1 MPKIYISPHQK
12 IGYLFLALTILI
24 IIGIIFGFFSL
35 LYGAEIIIT
44 PQIQE
49 IDTNFTI
56 QIKENSN
63 SGESVTDTEIL
74 TGKFIEIVEEE
85 ESNFSPQGSLSME
98 DYAEGTMT
106 LSNNTWDA
114 ITFVS
119 STRFASPEG
128 LIFRAVDRIRIPAR
142 GETEIS
148 VRADKMGIE
157 YDIEPCLFTIPN
169 LRNASLKENI
179 SAESKES
186 MTGGLKK
193 TGIIMQTDLDQAQK
207 EIQEILYEKS
217 LAKIKEELTPGPNSK
232 ISLKSDILEEK
243 VNANAG
249 DEKGEFTASTK
260 IKMQAVSFN
269 EEELLNLAIES
280 LTKEITMG
288 KQLAGYE
295 PDSLSYRLT
304 EYNIEEKTATLETQ
318 LRGYMILTL
327 KNEILNKELFS
338 GMNQE
343 KIYEYFDQFSEI
355 QEVKIKLW
363 PSWLLKRVPE
373 ESNKI
378 KIKIKYENI

>member
-1 MPKIYISPHQK
+1 MPKIYISPHQN

-63 SGESVTDTEIL
+63 SGESVTDTKIL

-106 LSNNTWDA
+106 LSNNTWNA

-148 VRADKMGIE
+148 VRADKMGME

-169 LRNASLKENI
+169 LRSASLKENI

-217 LAKIKEELTPGPNSK
+217 LVKIKEELTPGPNSK

-243 VNANAG
+243 VNAKAG